1 TEKEFHMKVED
12 MMTRD
17 VEFCTL
23 ETNLAAAAMQMW
35 DRDCGV
41 LPVGDEGGKVIGM
54 ITDRDI
60 CMKAAT
66 NHQDI
71 ATIKVEEL
79 TTGPIY
85 TCKPDT
91 NIREAL
97 ETLQSAFVR
106 RLPVVNDEG
115 QLEGILSVSD
125 ILRHSREK
133 VDKVTPG
140 VTYADVVS
148 TFKVISAPRSTAA
161 AASA

>member
-1 TEKEFHMKVED
+1 MKVED
-12 MMTRD
+12 VMTRD
-17 VEFCTL
+17 VEYCTL

-41 LPVGDEGGKVIGM
+41 LPVVDEQRKVIGM

-71 ATIKVEEL
+71 AAIKVEEL
-79 TTGPIY
+79 TSGPIH
-85 TCKPDT
+85 TCKPETD
-91 NIREAL
+91 IRAALEAL
-97 ETLQSAFVR
+97 QRAFVS
-106 RLPVVNDEG
+106 RLPVVNDAG

-125 ILRHSREK
+125 ILRLSWEK
-133 VDKVTPG
+133 VDKATPG

-148 TFKVISAPRSTAA
+148 TFKVISAPRRRESAA
-161 AASA
+161 RASN

>member
-1 TEKEFHMKVED
+1 MKVED
-12 MMTRD
+12 VMTRD

-35 DRDCGV
+35 ERDCGV
-41 LPVGDEGGKVIGM
+41 LPVVDDQRKVIGM

-71 ATIKVEEL
+71 SAIKVEEL
-79 TTGPIY
+79 TSGPIH
-85 TCKPDT
+85 TCKPDAD
-91 NIREAL
+91 IREAL
-97 ETLQSAFVR
+97 ETLQRAFVR

-133 VDKVTPG
+133 VDKATPG

-148 TFKVISAPRSTAA
+148 TFKVISEPRSRAA
-161 AASA
+161 AASSGRNA

>member
-1 TEKEFHMKVED
+1 MKVED
-12 MMTRD
+12 VMTRD

-41 LPVGDEGGKVIGM
+41 LPVVDDQRKVIGM

-71 ATIKVEEL
+71 AAIRVEEL
-79 TTGPIY
+79 TSGPIH
-85 TCKPDT
+85 TCKPEAD
-91 NIREAL
+91 IREAL
-97 ETLQSAFVR
+97 ETLQRAFVR
-106 RLPVVNDEG
+106 RLPVVNEEG

-125 ILRHSREK
+125 IVRHSSEK
-133 VDKVTPG
+133 VDKATPG

-148 TFKVISAPRSTAA
+148 TFKVISEPRYRAA
-161 AASA
+161 AANA

>member
-1 TEKEFHMKVED
+1 MKVED
-12 MMTRD
+12 VMTRD
-17 VEFCTL
+17 VEFCTP

-41 LPVGDEGGKVIGM
+41 LPVVDDQRKVIGM

-60 CMKAAT
+60 CIKAAT

-79 TTGPIY
+79 RSGPIH
-85 TCKPDT
+85 TCKPEAD
-91 NIREAL
+91 IREAL
-97 ETLQSAFVR
+97 ETLQRAFVR

-133 VDKVTPG
+133 VDKLTPG

-148 TFKVISAPRSTAA
+148 TFKVISSPRTTAA
-161 AASA
+161 AARA

>member
-1 TEKEFHMKVED
+1 MKVED
-12 MMTRD
+12 VMTRD

-23 ETNLAAAAMQMW
+23 ETNLSAAAMQMW

-41 LPVGDEGGKVIGM
+41 LPVVDDQHKVIGM

-60 CMKAAT
+60 CIKAAT

-71 ATIKVEEL
+71 AAIKVEEL
-79 TTGPIY
+79 TSGPIH
-85 TCKPDT
+85 TCKPEED
-91 NIREAL
+91 IREAL
-97 ETLQSAFVR
+97 ETLQRAFVR

-115 QLEGILSVSD
+115 QLEGILSMSD
-125 ILRHSREK
+125 ILLHSREK
-133 VDKVTPG
+133 VDKATPG

-148 TFKVISAPRSTAA
+148 TFKVISKPRSKAA

>member
-1 TEKEFHMKVED
+1 MKVED
-12 MMTRD
+12 VMTRD

-23 ETNLAAAAMQMW
+23 ETNLATAAMQMW
-35 DRDCGV
+35 NRDCGV
-41 LPVGDEGGKVIGM
+41 LPVVDDQRKVIGM

-71 ATIKVEEL
+71 AAIRVEEL
-79 TTGPIY
+79 ISDPIH
-85 TCKPDT
+85 TCKLDAD
-91 NIREAL
+91 IREAL
-97 ETLQSAFVR
+97 ETLQRALVR

-115 QLEGILSVSD
+115 QIEGIVSVSD
-125 ILRHSREK
+125 ILRHSSEK

-148 TFKVISAPRSTAA
+148 TFKVISAPRSRAS

>member
-1 TEKEFHMKVED
+1 MKVEEV
-12 MMTRD
+12 MTRE
-17 VEFCTL
+17 VEFCTP

-41 LPVGDEGGKVIGM
+41 LPVLDNERKVIGM

-71 ATIKVEEL
+71 AAIKVEEL
-79 TTGPIY
+79 TSGPIY

-91 NIREAL
+91 DIREAL
-97 ETLQSAFVR
+97 ETLQRAFVR

-115 QLEGILSVSD
+115 QLEGLLSVSD

-133 VDKVTPG
+133 VDKVTAG
-140 VTYADVVS
+140 VTYTDVVS
-148 TFKVISAPRSTAA
+148 TFKVISAPRSRAA

>member
-1 TEKEFHMKVED
+1 MKVED
-12 MMTRD
+12 VMTRD
-17 VEFCTL
+17 VEFCTI
-23 ETNLAAAAMQMW
+23 ETNLAAAAMKMW
-35 DRDCGV
+35 NRDCGV
-41 LPVGDEGGKVIGM
+41 LPVVDDQRKVIGM

-71 ATIKVEEL
+71 AAIKAEEL
-79 TTGPIY
+79 TSGPIH
-85 TCKPDT
+85 TCKLDAD
-91 NIREAL
+91 IRDAL
-97 ETLQSAFVR
+97 ETLQSALVR

-115 QLEGILSVSD
+115 QLEGIVSVSD

-148 TFKVISAPRSTAA
+148 TFKVISAPRSRAA

>member
-1 TEKEFHMKVED
+1 MKVED
-12 MMTRD
+12 VMTRD
-17 VEFCTL
+17 VEYCTL

-41 LPVGDEGGKVIGM
+41 LPVVDEQRKVIGM

-71 ATIKVEEL
+71 AAIKVEEL
-79 TTGPIY
+79 TSGPIH
-85 TCKPDT
+85 TCKPEAE
-91 NIREAL
+91 IREAL
-97 ETLQSAFVR
+97 QTLQRAFVR

-133 VDKVTPG
+133 VDKATPG
-140 VTYADVVS
+140 VTYDDVVS
-148 TFKVISAPRSTAA
+148 TFKVILAPRSRAA